1 MAQECPVV
9 LLVVV
14 VVVYLSQR
22 ARCSLPGMPPPSS
35 LLPSVRRPMWPGVHV
50 NHFKEIK
57 EKNVLVYLVFSYS
70 SVLGSRFMLG
80 YL

>member
-9 LLVVV
+9 LVVI

-22 ARCSLPGMPPPSS
+22 ARSLPGMPPPPSS

-57 EKNVLVYLVFSYS
+57 EKNILVYLVFSYS
-70 SVLGSRFMLG
+70 SVLGSRFMLV